1 MALDFAVGFDFDHTL
16 GVDNKLERTVAL
28 EQLALLSAANGVS
41 YDTQAAE
48 VAIDEVLREIRR
60 GERTVE
66 TCIAGFYE
74 MFAPVGGGVVDAAG
88 AYREV
93 VLEKAPSY
101 VEALPGAL
109 ELLAKLDERRVPYAL
124 LTNGWSPLQ
133 EEKARLIA
141 FRGPVFVS
149 ERLGFLKP
157 APEAFAQLVKHF
169 ERPASDIW
177 YVGDDPEADCAGA
190 AAVGMIPVWFDW
202 ENRTYPEDIARA
214 THSIHTLEELLALLP
229 CG

>member
-1 MALDFAVGFDFDHTL
+1 MSLDFAVGFDFDHTL

-28 EQLALLSAANGVS
+28 EQLALLAAANGLS
-41 YDTQAAE
+41 YDTQAADG
-48 VAIDEVLREIRR
+48 AIDEVLREVRR

-88 AYREV
+88 GYREI
-93 VLEKAPSY
+93 VLENAPKY
-101 VEALPGAL
+101 VAALPGAL
-109 ELLAKLDERRVPYAL
+109 ELLAKLDERHVSYAL

-157 APEAFAQLVKHF
+157 SAQAFAHLVKYF

-190 AAVGMIPVWFDW
+190 VAAGMTAVWFDW
-202 ENRTYPEDIARA
+202 EERTYPEGIAKP